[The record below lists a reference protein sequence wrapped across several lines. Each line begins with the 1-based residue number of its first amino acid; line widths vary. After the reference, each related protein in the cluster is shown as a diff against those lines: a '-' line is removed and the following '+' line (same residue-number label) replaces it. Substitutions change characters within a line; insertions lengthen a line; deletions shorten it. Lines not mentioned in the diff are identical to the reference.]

1 MLNFESDYTYG
12 AHEAVLRALIET
24 NGEMLSGY
32 GSDAHTENAVRL
44 IKGAC
49 EAPDSEVFFLVG
61 GTQANKTVIATVLG
75 CGEAVIAPKT
85 GHISL
90 HEVGAIEYT
99 GHKVI
104 ELEGKDGKLCASCVR
119 NYLEGFFSDENNV
132 MMPMPKMV
140 YISHPT
146 EYGTL
151 YTKSELTELRS
162 LADEYG
168 LKLFMDGA
176 RLGYGLMARET
187 DVTLPDIARLMHVFY
202 IGGTK
207 VGALCGEA
215 VVFAKGEAPKRFKSL
230 TKQHGAMLAKGRLL
244 SVQFEALFKDGLYF
258 EISKNAIDRA
268 EELKELFKSRGYTLF
283 IDSPTNQQF
292 IVLSSEKMEK
302 IREKCAFCFWEK
314 LDGDNTVV
322 RFATGFHTTKAD
334 IEELAKII

>member
-12 AHEAVLRALIET
+12 AHEAVLRALLET
-24 NGEMLSGY
+24 NSELLSGY
-32 GSDAHTENAVRL
+32 GNDSHTENAVRL
-44 IKGAC
+44 IKEAC
-49 EAPDSEVFFLVG
+49 EAPGAEVFFLVG
-61 GTQANKTVIATVLG
+61 GTQANKTVIATLLG
-75 CGEAVIAPKT
+75 NGEAVIAPKT

-90 HEVGAIEYT
+90 HEVGAVEYT

-104 ELEGKDGKLCASCVR
+104 ELEGEEGKLSADTAR
-119 NYLEGFFSDENNV
+119 AYLESFFGDENNV
-132 MMPMPKMV
+132 MMPLPAMI

-151 YTKSELTELRS
+151 YTKSELAELRR

-176 RLGYGLMARET
+176 RLGYGLMAKET
-187 DVTLPDIARLMHVFY
+187 DVTLPDIARLTHAFY

-215 VVFAKGEAPKRFKSL
+215 VVFAEGEAPKRFRSL

-258 EISKNAIDRA
+258 EISRNAIERA
-268 EELKELFKSRGYTLF
+268 EELKALFLSRGYKLF

-292 IVLSSEKMEK
+292 IVLPDEKMEK
-302 IREKCAFCFWEK
+302 IREKCAFCYWEK
-314 LDGDNTVV
+314 ADKEHTVV
-322 RFATGFHTTKAD
+322 RFATGFHTTKED
-334 IEELAKII
+334 IEALGEII